1 VSAKEAFFSKY
12 DYLFSEIMCDCFFFP
27 LRSMEGEKEAS
38 RMLLLLLHER
48 LRVETIG
55 KIEKILAVLQALLKN
70 RSNMFKRS

>member
-1 VSAKEAFFSKY
+1 MIV
-12 DYLFSEIMCDCFFFP
+12 LFFP

-55 KIEKILAVLQALLKN
+55 KIEKILAVLSSCIVAGHIALHLGHLKVHYTGI
-70 RSNMFKRS
+70 

>member
-1 VSAKEAFFSKY
+1 
-12 DYLFSEIMCDCFFFP
+12 
-27 LRSMEGEKEAS
+27 MEGEKEAS